1 MLIFLHVHVY
11 AVVIANYIGDVKC
24 NVAFHKKNKKT
35 KNNTIRLTEI
45 MNTGPPM

>member
-1 MLIFLHVHVY
+1 MNFIIEDIY
-11 AVVIANYIGDVKC
+11 VIANYIGDVKC
-24 NVAFHKKNKKT
+24 NVAFHKKTKKT